1 MEKFTALII
10 LNFFCGTLA
19 MMTGGW
25 KEIDKNSP
33 EVAKHAQFA
42 TNKISA
48 SSNSLYHLKPVE
60 ILKAESQ
67 VVSGINYRMTI
78 KMAPTECK
86 KNSSNNSDLSQCD
99 LLKCEAP
106 MICNVTV
113 WVQAWRENGTK
124 LTKSSCEPGERPC

>member
-1 MEKFTALII
+1 MRVWRFSVDL
-10 LNFFCGTLA
+10 
-19 MMTGGW
+19 
-25 KEIDKNSP
+25 DK
-33 EVAKHAQFA
+33 
-42 TNKISA
+42 TD
-48 SSNSLYHLKPVE
+48 
-60 ILKAESQ
+60 